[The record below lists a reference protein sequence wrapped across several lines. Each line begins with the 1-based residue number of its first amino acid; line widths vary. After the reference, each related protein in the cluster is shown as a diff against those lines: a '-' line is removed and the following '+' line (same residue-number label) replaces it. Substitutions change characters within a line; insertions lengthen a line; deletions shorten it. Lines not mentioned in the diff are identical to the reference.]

1 MSQQRL
7 RASRRRFLT
16 SIGATAAMLPFLRS
30 LPGYAQGAAPTKLV
44 LVFSPNGRIRHL
56 WGGDDSSGSLV
67 LRDNLKALQP
77 IAEHVLVTEGIRNYA
92 APTTDGT
99 HEGGMMS
106 LFTGSAT
113 GKPDGTG
120 VGIPSIDTLFMASVT
135 GTSRK
140 DSLYQQVVGR
150 RDTAENRGPNNRCAF
165 DNTGIPRDP
174 YRSCWEVMEQYMA
187 GAVMSMSGPTPTE
200 LAEGRAQTAMFAALN
215 QQMGA
220 LIPRLCN
227 EDRNQLEKMRD
238 ALDQAGQ
245 TVTQV
250 VCSLPTIPTKPMV
263 DPGAA
268 PIWAPPADAT
278 IDLSLSSHWYRDRSR
293 LAIELLVAALACG
306 VTRSG
311 VLQFEQAASNAQAK
325 GQSLD
330 HHNSSHQV
338 PSLYEFV
345 ERGAAMP
352 PDYKEICI
360 DHESDP
366 TQAMRD
372 SKAQVWSELSA
383 WENYY
388 AEEFTYLVT
397 RLKESGVL
405 DDTLVLWGTE
415 IDNSAGHQ
423 HFNMPF
429 LLASGANIP
438 IKRNKAALFP
448 ISYDN
453 QDGCIPVTGR
463 SPSHNELLQTVLKA
477 VGVDVDSVGSSL
489 GTDVNKKPKVIDY
502 PLNQGIIDGILA

>member
-67 LRDNLKALQP
+67 FRDNLKALQP

-92 APTTDGT
+92 APNTTGT
-99 HEGGMMS
+99 HEGGMAS

-113 GKPDGTG
+113 GKQDGTG
-120 VGIPSIDTLFMASVT
+120 VGYPSIDTLFMASVT
-135 GTSRK
+135 GTARK
-140 DSLYQQVVGR
+140 ESLYQQVVGR

-165 DNTGIPRDP
+165 DATGVPRDP
-174 YRSCWEVMEQYMA
+174 YKSCWEVMEQYMA
-187 GAVMSMSGPTPTE
+187 GAVMSMSGPTPNE

-227 EDRNQLEKMRD
+227 EDRTQLEKMRE

-250 VCSLPTIPTKPMV
+250 VCSLPTIPTKPTV

-268 PIWAPPADAT
+268 PIWAPPADAS
-278 IDLSLSSHWYRDRSR
+278 IDLSSSSHWYRDRSR
-293 LAIELLVAALACG
+293 LAIDLLVAALACG

-330 HHNSSHQV
+330 HHNMSHQV
-338 PSLYEFV
+338 PQLFEFQ
-345 ERGAAMP
+345 ERLAGMA
-352 PDYKEICI
+352 PDYKQVCV
-360 DHESDP
+360 DHEMDPSQTLLDSHAQTWSD
-366 TQAMRD
+366 
-372 SKAQVWSELSA
+372 LSA
-383 WENYY
+383 WEKFY

-415 IDNSAGHQ
+415 IDNSSAHQ

-438 IKRNKAALFP
+438 IQRNKAALFP
-448 ISYDN
+448 ISHDSP
-453 QDGCIPVTGR
+453 DGCVPVTGR
-463 SPSHNELLQTVLKA
+463 SPSHNELLQTVLQA
-477 VGVDVDSVGSSL
+477 VGLNVDSVGSAM
-489 GTDVNKKPKVIDY
+489 GVDVNANKAAYNI
-502 PLNQGIIDGILA
+502 NQGIIDGILA